1 VERTW
6 EVLATDLRFPEGPI
20 AMRDGSIVLVEIR
33 GGDLTRVTPDG
44 TKETVAHLG
53 GGPNGAAV
61 GPDGN
66 FYVCNNGGYE
76 WGDVHGLLIPVGTA
90 EPDTHGYIQR
100 VNAQTGEAEVLY
112 DSCNGVPLSSPND
125 IVFDTAGG
133 FWFTDLGHGRGRTH
147 DVGGL
152 YYAAADGS
160 SIREAVWPVDDP
172 NGIGLSPDG
181 TKLYTADSVHAR
193 VWSWDLAAP
202 GEIKEGGVPFAPPN
216 ASLLY
221 AFGELAWLDSL
232 AVDSSGA
239 VCVATLIKGGISVI
253 ATDGTLEEFVA
264 VPQYD
269 PAVTNICFGGD
280 DLRTAYITS
289 SGFGILYATQWSRP
303 GAPLAFLNV

>member
-1 VERTW
+1 MERTW
-6 EVLATDLRFPEGPI
+6 DVLAEDLRFPEGPI
-20 AMRDGSIVLVEIR
+20 AMPDGSVVLVEIR
-33 GGDLTRVTPDG
+33 GGDLTRVCPDG

-61 GPDGN
+61 GPDGA

-90 EPDTHGYIQR
+90 EPDTHGCIQR
-100 VNAQTGEAEVLY
+100 VDTKTGEATVLY
-112 DSCNGVPLSSPND
+112 DSCDGVRLSSPND
-125 IVFDTAGG
+125 IVFDDAGG

-147 DVGGL
+147 DVGAI

-160 SIREAVWPVDDP
+160 SIREAVFPVDDP

-181 TKLYTADSVHAR
+181 TTLYSADSVHSR
-193 VWSWDLAAP
+193 VWSWELAGP

-253 ATDGTLEEFVA
+253 ATDGTLEEFVP

-303 GAPLAFLNV
+303 GAALAF

>member
-1 VERTW
+1 MTAAGEWRVM
-6 EVLATDLRFPEGPI
+6 TDGLRFPEGPI
-20 AMRDGSIVLVEIR
+20 AMPDGSVVLVEIR
-33 GGDLTRVTPDG
+33 GGDLTRVLSGG

-61 GPDGN
+61 GPDGA

-76 WGDVHGLLIPVGTA
+76 WGEVHGLFIPVGTA

-100 VNAQTGEAEVLY
+100 VDPVTGAVDVIYEAC
-112 DSCNGVPLSSPND
+112 DGIRLSSPND
-125 IVFDTAGG
+125 IVFDGDGG

-147 DVGGL
+147 DVGAV

-160 SIREAVWPVDDP
+160 SITEAAFPVDDP

-181 TKLYTADSVHAR
+181 SRLYVADSVHAR
-193 VWSWDLAAP
+193 VWQWELDGP
-202 GEIKEGGVPFAPPN
+202 GSIVEGGVPFAPPN

-221 AFGELAWLDSL
+221 GFGEFAWLDSL

-239 VCVATLIKGGISVI
+239 VCVATLVKGGITVI
-253 ATDGTLEEFVA
+253 APDGTHEAFVP
-264 VPQYD
+264 VPTYD

-289 SGFGILYATQWSRP
+289 SGFGLLYATAWSRP
-303 GAPLAFLNV
+303 GARLAF

>member
-1 VERTW
+1 MVQTGEWR
-6 EVLATDLRFPEGPI
+6 VVTDGLRFPEGPI
-20 AMRDGSIVLVEIR
+20 AMPDGSVVLVEIR
-33 GGDLTRVTPDG
+33 GGDLTRVLPDG
-44 TKETVAHLG
+44 TKECVAHLG

-61 GPDGN
+61 GPDGA

-76 WGDVHGLLIPVGTA
+76 WGEVHGLFIPVGTA
-90 EPDTHGYIQR
+90 EPDTHGCIQR
-100 VNAQTGEAEVLY
+100 VDPVTGTVDVIYEAC
-112 DSCNGVPLSSPND
+112 DGVRLSSPND

-147 DVGGL
+147 DVGAV

-160 SIREAVWPVDDP
+160 SITEAVFPVDDP

-181 TKLYTADSVHAR
+181 SRLYVADSVHAR
-193 VWSWDLAAP
+193 VWQWELDGP
-202 GEIKEGGVPFAPPN
+202 GSIVEGGTPFAPTN

-221 AFGELAWLDSL
+221 AFGEFAWLDSL

-239 VCVATLIKGGISVI
+239 VCVATLVTGGITVI
-253 ATDGTLEEFVA
+253 AADGTREAFVP
-264 VPQYD
+264 VPAFD

-289 SGFGILYATQWSRP
+289 SGYGYLYATTWSRP
-303 GAPLAFLNV
+303 GAKLAF